1 MERAPMADSLS
12 VEYCD
17 FRARCWVCG
26 TTKDKE
32 GNLTYR
38 SATWHERHHHH
49 PWVRESEMEGWGR
62 ELRSVVIPN
71 LTRIIFR
78 QQHAFRTFPDLE
90 SLMPDGEWVKHTK
103 LAAARSN
110 EAADW
115 QKAHPQRKDVFNQ
128 KLIADVSRDSFRAM
142 QRRSRNTHLH
152 IDHAA
157 IARRVI
163 GDRTE

>member
-1 MERAPMADSLS
+1 MAESLS

-26 TTKDKE
+26 TTKDRDGKI
-32 GNLTYR
+32 TFR

-49 PWVRESEMEGWGR
+49 PWVRESEIEGWGR

-71 LTRIIFR
+71 LT
-78 QQHAFRTFPDLE
+78 RTFPDLE

-110 EAADW
+110 EAGEWLRANP
-115 QKAHPQRKDVFNQ
+115 QKKDVFNQ
-128 KLIADVSRDSFRAM
+128 KLIADVSRDAFRAM

-163 GDRTE
+163 GDRSE